1 MKLNLLEYKDHK
13 AYLVGFAVLVTFIF
27 VLVLSFVNELTKEQ
41 VKKNQELFLIRA
53 VLESMQIPYQNDQEA
68 LT

>member
-41 VKKNQELFLIRA
+41 VKKTKSSF
-53 VLESMQIPYQNDQEA
+53 
-68 LT
+68 